1 MRGLGAKNRHE
12 RACLAVALVIAALAY
27 VESLERAPGASERD
41 PAVAAHSLA
50 RTSSGAATGKSPS
63 GSPDDVFLDT
73 SQAAGIIYGPAVAA
87 LPYAHADG
95 LVVAGRDN
103 YGHPAF
109 EMVADAGGTV
119 LLYLDPVID
128 NPHGRYHS
136 LLLHASECGP
146 EADRWPGPVRA
157 NEYGDLV
164 DFRVGSQLQEKLE
177 CVLEIMVA
185 ENPHMSGWFVD
196 DVGSRSWF
204 PGFDWNAW
212 SAADQQAYRDGAIAV
227 TRTFRRVADRHGL
240 VFIVNGTWGA
250 GELASDGG
258 GYPNPDEHGNAL
270 ADGGFVEHHDGEINY
285 FGPYAC
291 SSQWARESGVTQ
303 GRAMHYAVTHTTEG
317 LREYVES
324 GCYAFVNRQS
334 DYNPRP
340 VWTMLHEMIPLRWGV
355 EGRTSDE

>member
-1 MRGLGAKNRHE
+1 MSRHAAIRNPRGGGRVT
-12 RACLAVALVIAALAY
+12 AVLLVAALAGGAAA
-27 VESLERAPGASERD
+27 ER
-41 PAVAAHSLA
+41 AVAAPA
-50 RTSSGAATGKSPS
+50 GGQRGDGPTE
-63 GSPDDVFLDT
+63 T
-73 SQAAGIIYGPAVAA
+73 SQAAGVIYGSPSAA
-87 LPYAHADG
+87 LPYAHPDG
-95 LVVAGRDN
+95 LVIAGRDN

-109 EMVADAGGTV
+109 ETVAQAGGTV
-119 LLYLDPVID
+119 LLYLDPVIA

-136 LLLHASECGP
+136 LLLRESECGP
-146 EADRWPGPVRA
+146 AADPWPGPVRA
-157 NEYGDLV
+157 NEHGDLA
-164 DFRVGSQLQEKLE
+164 DFRVGSPLQEKLE

-204 PGFDWNAW
+204 PGLDWDAW
-212 SAADQQAYRDGAIAV
+212 SAADQRAYRDGAVAV

-270 ADGGFVEHHDGEINY
+270 ADGGFVEHHDGEIDY

-291 SSQWARESGVTQ
+291 SSQWARESGVTR
-303 GRAMHYAVTHTTEG
+303 GRAMNYAVTHTSAG
-317 LREYVES
+317 LREYVAS

-334 DYNPRP
+334 DYEAGP
-340 VWTMLHEMIPLRWGV
+340 VWTMLHEMIPLPFGDGV
-355 EGRTSDE
+355 G